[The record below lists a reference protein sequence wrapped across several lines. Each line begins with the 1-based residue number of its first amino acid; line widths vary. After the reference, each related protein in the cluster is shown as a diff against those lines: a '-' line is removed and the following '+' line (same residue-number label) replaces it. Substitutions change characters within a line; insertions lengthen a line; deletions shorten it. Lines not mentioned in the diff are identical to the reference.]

1 MEGGRRAW
9 VLALGWLAAAALAVT
24 IGVVA
29 VTTVGASLRDRGPLG
44 GEVAV
49 DGAGQDQ
56 QGSQPVEVDPG
67 AERIERTIRDEFGEF
82 DVACQG
88 LYAIGL
94 DARPDEAAGW
104 RVVSYEDELD
114 DDIDAVFANRGRSIE
129 IEVYCNRGEPTVG
142 DLERNTLPDAG

>member
-1 MEGGRRAW
+1 
-9 VLALGWLAAAALAVT
+9 VAAALAVT

-29 VTTVGASLRDRGPLG
+29 VTTVGASLRGRGPLG

-49 DGAGQDQ
+49 DGAGQDRAGQDRAGQDRAGQDQ
-56 QGSQPVEVDPG
+56 QGSQPVEVDP
-67 AERIERTIRDEFGEF
+67 AAQRIERTIRDEFGEF

-104 RVVSYEDELD
+104 RVVSYENELD
-114 DDIDAVFANRGRSIE
+114 DDVDAVFANRGRSIE

-142 DLERNTLPDAG
+142 DFERNTLPETP